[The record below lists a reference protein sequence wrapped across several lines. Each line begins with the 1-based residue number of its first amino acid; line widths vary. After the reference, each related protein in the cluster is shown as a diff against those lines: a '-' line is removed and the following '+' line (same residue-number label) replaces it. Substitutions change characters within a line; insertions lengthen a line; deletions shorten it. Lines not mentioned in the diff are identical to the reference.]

1 MSPILLEHKS
11 QILMDSD
18 DDEVSVYTAE
28 GTATLHNTDSWDT
41 VDVTTGHKMAISSEG
56 AFDAVVEFKESE
68 LDDDLSAMLQAV
80 RQDEPEENCM
90 VISLL
95 GRSDPGLKTIR
106 DFRDNVLAKSSTGKK
121 VISLFYE
128 NNHAMAAYIDESPI
142 ARKFLK
148 NLTNTFMPVL
158 ACFL

>member
-1 MSPILLEHKS
+1 
-11 QILMDSD
+11 MDSD

-28 GTATLHNTDSWDT
+28 GTAILHNTDSWDT

-68 LDDDLSAMLQAV
+68 LDDDLSDMLQAV
-80 RQDEPEENCM
+80 RQDEPDENCM

-95 GRSDPGLKTIR
+95 GRNDPGLKTIR
-106 DFRDNVLAKSSTGKK
+106 DFRDKVLAKSNTGEKI
-121 VISLFYE
+121 ISLFYE
-128 NNHAMAAYIDESPI
+128 NNHAMAAYIDKSPI
-142 ARKFLK
+142 VRKFLK
-148 NLTNTFMPVL
+148 NLTTTFMPVL